1 MHSSDNPIV
10 LIVGTRPEA
19 IKMIPVYYALKD
31 AGLAVR
37 VCATLQH
44 DQLLMELFDLFQI
57 VPDYNLN
64 IMRLGQDL
72 FYLTQAILQK
82 TKELFVRIQPS
93 LVMVQGDTTSAMAA
107 SLAAFYLHIPVA
119 HVEAGLR
126 TESITS
132 PFPEE
137 MNRRFIGM
145 LAQYHFAPT
154 ATAAAALRAEGV
166 QRSAIFSVGNT
177 VVDALRLAHDR
188 FADGRFVARA
198 DLVERVKACNNAGMK
213 IMILTVHRRESFD
226 GGITRVLN
234 TVAAFLREHSDV
246 FCFYPFHPNPAVIAA
261 VQETEFSLL
270 RNSYVCEPVTYKDM
284 VYLMQSCH
292 WIVTDSGGIQ
302 EEAVSLCKPVLV
314 VRENTERPEGVQ
326 AGIARLVGTDVQ
338 RIAAALQ
345 ELVTSSYIFDNA
357 CASLYG
363 DGYAAEK
370 IARSI
375 TTCMQPANTIVH
387 DQSST
392 HASSVVYNKELFARQ
407 TKDFHNTPAPFIP
420 REKTMKKIC
429 MIGLG
434 YIGLPTA
441 LVAAEHG
448 FQVCGVDIDEQ
459 RVADIMQGNPVID
472 EPDLSEKLSLALQS
486 GTFTA
491 ATKPCQADYYIIAV
505 PTPIQDDTTAD
516 ISSVFAAADA
526 LVSVLSVGA
535 TVILEST
542 VPVGTTQQLAAYL
555 SKKTGLVVGKELFVA
570 HCPERV
576 LPGNIVRE
584 LIDNAR
590 IIGGVDR
597 ASVDAAKQMYKAF
610 VKGNLYL
617 TDATT
622 AEMVKLVE
630 NSSRDAQLA
639 FAHQVASMA
648 YAAGLNPYEVIELA
662 NKHPRVNILRP
673 TCGVGGHCIAV
684 DPWFLVHSFPEHSNF
699 VRAARVTNDNKPYEV
714 IARIEQEV
722 AAWHAQQATS
732 NTQEA
737 APEKPKVP
745 TVLLLGLAYKPDVND
760 LRESPALMIAQKL
773 IAQAACPAKLTE
785 AEALPGSSLPSSL
798 FELCRTGLR
807 QANTD
812 ETKTSPGVIPA
823 QAGTHATNVMGF
835 GHRSSDATAPHPMR
849 ILVCEPHL
857 NKTVL
862 ANYVG
867 DAAIGAT
874 EGVAMADIIV
884 YLVAHKRFA
893 AFDATA
899 LQGKRVLDF
908 CGILHKNR
916 PSADGQEHL
925 FWPASKGDDAV
936 SAQVNNATTRAEQI
950 Q

>member
-1 MHSSDNPIV
+1 MHSSDKPIV
-10 LIVGTRPEA
+10 LIIGTRPEA
-19 IKMIPVYYALKD
+19 IKMIPVYYALKE
-31 AGLAVR
+31 AGFAVR

-64 IMRLGQDL
+64 VMRLGQDL

-93 LVMVQGDTTSAMAA
+93 LVIVQGDTTSAMAS

-126 TESITS
+126 TDSITS

-154 ATAAAALRAEGV
+154 ACAAAALRAEGV
-166 QRSAIFSVGNT
+166 KGSAIFCVGNT
-177 VVDALRLAHDR
+177 VVDALRLACDR
-188 FADGRFVARA
+188 LADGRFVARA
-198 DLVERVKACNNAGMK
+198 DLVERIKTCKDAGIK

-234 TVAAFLREHSDV
+234 TVAAFLREHPDV

-326 AGIARLVGTDVQ
+326 AGVARLVGTDAQ

-345 ELVTSSYIFDNA
+345 ELVAQTYTFDKTFM
-357 CASLYG
+357 SLYG
-363 DGYAAEK
+363 DGYASEK
-370 IARSI
+370 IARII
-375 TTCMQPANTIVH
+375 TTFKQP
-387 DQSST
+387 
-392 HASSVVYNKELFARQ
+392 LFTA
-407 TKDFHNTPAPFIP
+407 DIESMGSHITPATFISD
-420 REKTMKKIC
+420 EKTMKKIC

-491 ATKPCQADYYIIAV
+491 ATKSCQADYYIIAV

-516 ISSVFAAADA
+516 ITSVFAAADA
-526 LVSVLSVGA
+526 LVSVLSAGA

-542 VPVGTTQQLAAYL
+542 VPVGTTQKLATYL
-555 SKKTGLVVGKELFVA
+555 SEKTGLIVGKELFVA

-597 ASVDAAKQMYKAF
+597 ASVDAAKEMYKAF

-699 VRAARVTNDNKPYEV
+699 IRAARVTNDNKPYEV
-714 IARIEQEV
+714 MARIEQEV
-722 AAWHAQQATS
+722 AAWHTQQQPDTAQEGNAI
-732 NTQEA
+732 
-737 APEKPKVP
+737 PKVP

-773 IAQAACPAKLTE
+773 IAQAACPAKLAE
-785 AEALPGSSLPSSL
+785 AEAADKRSRG
-798 FELCRTGLR
+798 
-807 QANTD
+807 
-812 ETKTSPGVIPA
+812 I
-823 QAGTHATNVMGF
+823 QAGGLPESGYTIDSTDTCNPSEVK
-835 GHRSSDATAPHPMR
+835 SHPMR
-849 ILVCEPHL
+849 VLVCEPHL
-857 NKTVL
+857 NKTAL
-862 ANYVG
+862 THYVG

-874 EGVAMADIIV
+874 EGIAQADIVV
-884 YLVAHKRFA
+884 YLVAHKRFSA
-893 AFDATA
+893 LDATA

-916 PSADGQEHL
+916 PESEGQEHL
-925 FWPASKGDDAV
+925 FWPASKGDEADTV
-936 SAQVNNATTRAEQI
+936 QIVNSGVCTEQI

>member
-64 IMRLGQDL
+64 VMRLGQDL

-82 TKELFVRIQPS
+82 TKELFVRTQPS
-93 LVMVQGDTTSAMAA
+93 LVIVQGDTTSAMAA

-126 TESITS
+126 TASISS

-166 QRSAIFSVGNT
+166 QGSAIFSVGNT
-177 VVDALRLAHDR
+177 VVDALRLACDR

-198 DLVERVKACNNAGMK
+198 DLMQRVKACNNAGMK

-234 TVAAFLREHSDV
+234 TVAAFLRVHPDV

-326 AGIARLVGTDVQ
+326 AGVARLVGTDAQ

-345 ELVTSSYIFDNA
+345 ELVTQAYTFDKA
-357 CASLYG
+357 FMSIYG

-370 IARSI
+370 IARII
-375 TTCMQPANTIVH
+375 TTFKQPLCAAGTESMGSHI
-387 DQSST
+387 
-392 HASSVVYNKELFARQ
+392 
-407 TKDFHNTPAPFIP
+407 TPATFIA

-472 EPDLSEKLSLALQS
+472 EPDLCEKLSLALQS

-491 ATKPCQADYYIIAV
+491 ATKPCPADYYIIAV

-526 LVSVLSVGA
+526 LVSVLSAGA

-542 VPVGTTQQLAAYL
+542 VPVGTTQKLAAYL
-555 SKKTGLVVGKELFVA
+555 SEKTGLVIGKELFVA

-684 DPWFLVHSFPEHSNF
+684 DPWFLVHSFPEHSDF
-699 VRAARVTNDNKPYEV
+699 VKAARITNDNKPYEV

-722 AAWHAQQATS
+722 ADWHAQQATFKI
-732 NTQEA
+732 QET
-737 APEKPKVP
+737 APAKHPKIP

-773 IAQAACPAKLTE
+773 IAQAACPAKLAE
-785 AEALPGSSLPSSL
+785 AEAPDKRSRGIQAEGLPESGYTIHSTDICTPS
-798 FELCRTGLR
+798 EV
-807 QANTD
+807 
-812 ETKTSPGVIPA
+812 KT
-823 QAGTHATNVMGF
+823 
-835 GHRSSDATAPHPMR
+835 HPMR
-849 ILVCEPHL
+849 VLVCEPHL
-857 NKTVL
+857 NKTAL
-862 ANYVG
+862 THYVG

-874 EGVAMADIIV
+874 EGIAQADIVV
-884 YLVAHKRFA
+884 YLVAHKRFSA
-893 AFDATA
+893 LDATA

-916 PSADGQEHL
+916 PESDSQEHL
-925 FWPASKGDDAV
+925 FWPASKGQEVEPLKISDEKEW
-936 SAQVNNATTRAEQI
+936 AEQV
-950 Q
+950 